1 MVKQRAVISLVLAM
15 SLLPNLTVH
24 ADSVNELF
32 ERYDIAEKAVLP
44 EEVSDTI
51 QSYNSAM
58 QYAYM
63 YSGIANSEYNRNL
76 VETRLTDVQSKLNDV
91 ESQLLFGF
99 SKSRSELELLEDE
112 YRELF
117 ATKADLEGSLNTSD
131 VPVDFDFSNVP
142 STLQF
147 QQAMDYKDMWL
158 NDIQIGDIEDIKVPV
173 KEAAELISCNDLRTI
188 YKTTRKAQ
196 VQAPFNATV
205 SDVFVS
211 DDYGLSVVLDSGYG
225 VTSYVCNLEET
236 TVSIGDE
243 VEQYQT
249 VGITADSNAV
259 FCLELRGDLVN
270 FAKLFVK
277 E

>member
-44 EEVSDTI
+44 EEVSDAI

-63 YSGIANSEYNRNL
+63 YSGVANSEYNRNL
-76 VETRLTDVQSKLNDV
+76 VETRLTDVQSKLDDV

-117 ATKADLEGSLNTSD
+117 DTKTDLEGSLNTSD

-173 KEAAELISCNDLRTI
+173 KEVAELISCNDLRTI

-225 VTSYVCNLEET
+225 VTSS
-236 TVSIGDE
+236 VSIGDE

>member
-15 SLLPNLTVH
+15 SLLPSLTVH

-63 YSGIANSEYNRNL
+63 YSGVANSEYNRNL

-117 ATKADLEGSLNTSD
+117 DTKADLEGSLNTSD

-158 NDIQIGDIEDIKVPV
+158 NDIQIGDIGDIKVPV

-225 VTSYVCNLEET
+225 VTSYICNLEEA

>member
-51 QSYNSAM
+51 QNYNSAM

-63 YSGIANSEYNRNL
+63 YSGVANSEYNRNL
-76 VETRLTDVQSKLNDV
+76 VETRLTDVQNKLNDV

-158 NDIQIGDIEDIKVPV
+158 DDIQIGNIEDIKVPV

-225 VTSYVCNLEET
+225 VTSYVSNLEET